1 MSDAVVSILIIL
13 GGGFAAVAGLGL
25 LRLPDVLIRMHAST
39 KAGTLGVGLIVLG
52 VSVHFASSLVLTK
65 AILIIVFL
73 FLTAPVG
80 AHLIARAAYRR
91 GIKLWERTL
100 MDDGAMKHSF
110 SEASNSENSIAEKP
124 ASEKISGSDLDQT
137 SDK

>member
-1 MSDAVVSILIIL
+1 MSDAIVSLLIVL
-13 GGGFAAVAGLGL
+13 GGGFAAVAGLGI

-52 VSVHFASSLVLTK
+52 VSVHFASSLVLSK
-65 AILIIVFL
+65 AILIIAFL

-91 GIKLWERTL
+91 GIRLWGRTQ
-100 MDDGAMKHSF
+100 MDDGAMKNSV
-110 SEASNSENSIAEKP
+110 SEKS
-124 ASEKISGSDLDQT
+124 ASEKTRELWR
-137 SDK
+137 

>member
-1 MSDAVVSILIIL
+1 MSDTIVSILIVL

-25 LRLPDVLIRMHAST
+25 LRLPDVFIRMHAST

-52 VSVHFASSLVLTK
+52 VSVHFASSLVLAK
-65 AILIIVFL
+65 AILIIAFL

-91 GIKLWERTL
+91 GIRLWDRTL
-100 MDDGAMKHSF
+100 MDDDPMKNST
-110 SEASNSENSIAEKP
+110 SQRNDSENSSPEKS
-124 ASEKISGSDLDQT
+124 ASE
-137 SDK
+137 